1 MPNNMPGMSPMGFG
15 GPGMSIS
22 GKWYNK
28 RTGETIMVRDSYFD
42 ETGMQVMTADG
53 YMIGGDEFTRDYIQ
67 CDDTIYDENGN
78 STGQVEEI
86 DYEAMFGT
94 PDVKVDAFITEQPK
108 QANVPAQQ
116 EVIQQNNPA
125 LEKLFNKLSD
135 FPSLDI
141 NLKWDKIPIAELN
154 MLKTIFDITDDDIA
168 DYIFNNYCTSAEI
181 KAAIT
186 EAIKRMI

>member
-1 MPNNMPGMSPMGFG
+1 MGFG

-94 PDVKVDAFITEQPK
+94 PDVKVDAFVTEQPK
-108 QANVPAQQ
+108 RANVPAQQ